1 LAQQGGGV
9 SACAVCD
16 GAMPFYRNKRLA
28 VVGGGDT
35 AMEEAMYLTKF
46 ASEVVI
52 IHRRDSFRA
61 SKVMANRVL
70 AHPKVRVLWNSQ
82 VTDVVGDEFIT
93 GLKLADTVTG
103 SVSEIEVG
111 GLFVAIG
118 HTPNTRFLKGQ
129 LDVTEHGYI
138 KVSSWRTATSV
149 DGVFAAGDVIDD
161 YYRQAITS
169 AGTGCM
175 AALEAERWLAHHG
188 IGETPVLETGESSI
202 AAAAAEA

>member
-1 LAQQGGGV
+1 
-9 SACAVCD
+9 
-16 GAMPFYRNKRLA
+16 
-28 VVGGGDT
+28 
-35 AMEEAMYLTKF
+35 
-46 ASEVVI
+46 
-52 IHRRDSFRA
+52 
-61 SKVMANRVL
+61 MANRVL